1 LGISREAI
9 HYNSPS
15 CFYPLAELPTSDDAD
30 YRHIFDTIHP
40 SIYDRIKSGRA
51 SKLAT
56 SSKRKVPVYHVNQLV
71 FAVDHSPASQGVSS
85 ILKLPTVGPF
95 RISAVDARNVTL
107 IDIESGKQYTSHVE
121 YIRPINL
128 SEFKLLLN
136 KKWDLNA
143 QFVKSAQPTKTRSQ
157 FNTAPA
163 PVDRNSVSAFENT
176 VPELEDE
183 INLEDLFSPAPAP
196 TGINTAPA
204 PVQPLPIPNVLANPA
219 PDSEQ
224 SVPFD
229 ELINS
234 TVLAPEPHRVNPA
247 PAPDEFIDKFA
258 PELNFNS
265 YQVSQDV
272 SQQYKESL
280 QLKNKKVSFVNKLKN
295 FFS

>member
-1 LGISREAI
+1 
-9 HYNSPS
+9 
-15 CFYPLAELPTSDDAD
+15 
-30 YRHIFDTIHP
+30 
-40 SIYDRIKSGRA
+40 
-51 SKLAT
+51 
-56 SSKRKVPVYHVNQLV
+56 VNPLV

-128 SEFKLLLN
+128 SEFKLVLN

-157 FNTAPA
+157 FDTAPA
-163 PVDRNSVSAFENT
+163 PVDRNSVSEFENT

-183 INLEDLFSPAPAP
+183 INLEDLFYPAPAP
-196 TGINTAPA
+196 IGINTAPA
-204 PVQPLPIPNVLANPA
+204 PVLPLPVPNNLANPA
-219 PDSEQ
+219 PDSKQ

-229 ELINS
+229 DLIDS
-234 TVLAPEPHRVNPA
+234 TVLAPEPRRVNPA
-247 PAPDEFIDKFA
+247 PAPDEFIDEFA

-272 SQQYKESL
+272 SQQYRESL